1 MKGILELLAK
11 ISGYYAAF
19 GANVASLHGSYEAEV
34 PHALQKNPSK

>member
-11 ISGYYAAF
+11 ISGYYATF

-34 PHALQKNPSK
+34 PHDLKKNSAK